1 MKLQEEKINTAVSL
15 RNILV
20 ATDFSA
26 VSEAALPYA
35 TAISR
40 RYGSMVHLAHV
51 VPISKFPVR
60 PGAVDPT
67 TIGSIYE
74 ETHTE
79 AQEMMQR
86 LAGRLRGFP
95 HQTYVRHGKMCD
107 VLSEII
113 REQEVDL
120 LVVGTH
126 GRTGVG
132 KLVMGSVAEEILRQV
147 SCPVLTVGPKVHK
160 SPQLCGFEGD
170 REVLQSEIEFRRIL
184 YATDFAPHSL
194 AAASYAFSLARE
206 FRARLTLLHVIEEY
220 GEHLHVRPGP
230 IEAPLRKLEELTSE
244 EGALRYSPERVV
256 EFGSPADSILQTASE
271 READL
276 IVLGVRA
283 ADGQLGA
290 ATHLPLATGHRV
302 ITRANCPVLTI
313 RG

>member
-1 MKLQEEKINTAVSL
+1 MRLLEEKTNTAISL
-15 RNILV
+15 RNILF

-35 TAISR
+35 TAISFL
-40 RYGSMVHLAHV
+40 YGSMVHVAHV
-51 VPISKFPVR
+51 VPTSKFPVR

-86 LAGRLRGFP
+86 LAGRLKRFP
-95 HQTYVRHGKMCD
+95 HRTYVRHGELWE

-113 REQEVDL
+113 RDNELDL
-120 LVVGTH
+120 LVAGTH

-132 KLVMGSVAEEILRQV
+132 KLVMGSVAEEIFRQAP
-147 SCPVLTVGPKVHK
+147 CPVLTIGPKVHK
-160 SPQLCGFEGD
+160 GPRLAGVEGN
-170 REVLQSEIEFRRIL
+170 REVAPPEIKFRQIL
-184 YATDFAPHSL
+184 YTTDFTRHSV

-220 GEHLHVRPGP
+220 GEYLHDRPGL
-230 IEAPLRKLEELTSE
+230 IEGALRKLEELTP
-244 EGALRYSPERVV
+244 EGAALRYSPEPVV
-256 EFGSPADSILQTASE
+256 EFGSPADSILETASE

-276 IVLGVRA
+276 IVIGVRA
-283 ADGQLGA
+283 ANGRLGA
-290 ATHLPLATGHRV
+290 ATHLPLATAHRV
-302 ITRANCPVLTI
+302 VTRANCPVLTI